1 MKRQFEPWLSWLIQ
15 LVRPLL
21 PEMVRK
27 RLATQYWKHRVSQV
41 AARAR
46 LTEKPPSADFSRIR
60 ARLKEAGLP
69 PVPYVVDRANFE
81 AFRTA
86 ARYGL
91 RPYYEYGL
99 QANAMEKYL
108 EHYVSVQLLAFEKDR
123 SHVYIDLAADD
134 SPMTE
139 IVADLYGT
147 RVFRQNVAFPPGVR
161 GNSIGGDACHLPLPD
176 GFATRLTL
184 HCSFEHLEGDRDVR
198 FLREATRLL
207 QPGGRLCIL
216 PLYLTDTYQ
225 ILTNPLLDL
234 SGLVFDADAA
244 VYCEQEVSIRHARYY
259 DVSHLM
265 SRVAANRASLGMTLY
280 EITNAREF
288 HQDCHLR
295 YALLFQKSL
304 QRTATRGR

>member
-1 MKRQFEPWLSWLIQ
+1 MKPTFEPWQSWLIR

-21 PEMVRK
+21 PEMLRK
-27 RLATQYWKHRVSQV
+27 RLAAQHWKYRVSQV
-41 AARAR
+41 AARAK
-46 LTEKPPSADFSRIR
+46 LTERLPTADFAKIR

-81 AFRTA
+81 AFRSA

-108 EHYVSVQLLAFEKDR
+108 EHYVSMQLLALGKDQ
-123 SHVYIDLAADD
+123 SHVYIDLTADD

-139 IVADLYGT
+139 IVAELYGV
-147 RVFRQNVAFPPGVR
+147 RAFRQNVTYPPGVR
-161 GNSIGGDACHLPLPD
+161 GNSIGGDIWKLPLPD

-184 HCSFEHLEGDRDVR
+184 HCSFEYLEGDRDVR
-198 FLREATRLL
+198 FLREATRIL

-216 PLYLTDTYQ
+216 PLYLADTYQ

-234 SGLVFDADAA
+234 RGLVFEADAA
-244 VYCEQEVSIRHARYY
+244 VYCGQDLGVRHARYY
-259 DVSHLM
+259 DVLHLM
-265 SRVAANRASLGMTLY
+265 TRVAANRASLGMTLY
-280 EITNAREF
+280 EITNAREI
-288 HQDCHLR
+288 HKDCHLR

-304 QRTATRGR
+304 QRAATRGR